1 MIVIMMALHKLLIRK
16 QGHICWNWDLGKVYQ
31 TNWRNSKVTL
41 VWSALTPEKS
51 QVRIEGG
58 GGVCRLGGEGG
69 GWESGGGEGGGG
81 VGGEDWRGDQVSGG
95 GRHYGDEGAH
105 QQSSSP
111 KYSFC
116 NYLQL
121 TVIYRASALIMIF
134 LNIRMHAGMRRLE
147 VLGLAKIVFW
157 PMSIYAKAFM
167 TT

>member
-1 MIVIMMALHKLLIRK
+1 MAVHKHLKRK
-16 QGHICWNWDLGKVYQ
+16 QGHFCWKWDLGKVYQ

-69 GWESGGGEGGGG
+69 GGEGGGG
-81 VGGEDWRGDQVSGG
+81 VGGEDWRGDEVSGG

-111 KYSFC
+111 KISFC
-116 NYLQL
+116 NHLQL
-121 TVIYRASALIMIF
+121 TVISRASALIMIF
-134 LNIRMHAGMRRLE
+134 LNIGMHAGMRRLE
-147 VLGLAKIVFW
+147 VSGLAKIGFW
-157 PMSIYAKAFM
+157 LMSIYAKAFM